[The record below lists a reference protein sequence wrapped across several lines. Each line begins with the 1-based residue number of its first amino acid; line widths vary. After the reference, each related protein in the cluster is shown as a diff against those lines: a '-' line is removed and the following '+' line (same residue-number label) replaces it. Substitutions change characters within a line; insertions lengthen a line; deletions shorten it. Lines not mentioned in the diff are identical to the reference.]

1 MTSYSRGPNRATH
14 KVAGRSHVRLTP
26 VNDCPNRVFLI
37 LFVAAGAKINF
48 NNITLDI
55 LKMGRPVS
63 RHLETDGTRSSKEPK
78 RKRTMAHNYLQQ
90 VFKTIIRRIVTLSS
104 TYPPRT

>member
-1 MTSYSRGPNRATH
+1 
-14 KVAGRSHVRLTP
+14 
-26 VNDCPNRVFLI
+26 
-37 LFVAAGAKINF
+37 
-48 NNITLDI
+48 
-55 LKMGRPVS
+55 MGRPVFS

-78 RKRTMAHNYLQQ
+78 RKRTMAHNYLEQ